1 VRKNGISVID
11 ILPGAVETEMWDRNE
26 RKKYHNKMMQ
36 PEDIAEVVVSVVRQP
51 KRVLTEEIVI
61 RPVEGDL

>member
-1 VRKNGISVID
+1 
-11 ILPGAVETEMWDRNE
+11 
-26 RKKYHNKMMQ
+26 MMQ
-36 PEDIAEVVVSVVRQP
+36 PEDVAEVVVSVVRQP

>member
-1 VRKNGISVID
+1 
-11 ILPGAVETEMWDRNE
+11 
-26 RKKYHNKMMQ
+26 MMQ